1 MPLKKPIRIL
11 MLEDLDEDVGLVR
24 RVLRKEGF
32 EFDLLKVD
40 ERREYEDAL
49 QTYRPDVIL
58 SDHALPQFNS
68 IEALDIRLHHAPD
81 TPFILVTGAVSEEFA
96 AQCIKRGAD
105 DYILK
110 SNLTRL
116 PVAIVNALETRTR
129 EDQRK
134 EDEFSI
140 REKNREL
147 TKINQE
153 LDSFIYSVSHNLRA
167 PLASVLGLVNLA
179 KLENSVDPSSAARYL
194 AMIEQS
200 INRLDDTIKEILEY
214 SRNART
220 SIKPVEID
228 LEKIFHDSLE
238 RLQYFRGFDAIRK
251 SVVIHSMVPFYSD
264 HHRLSVVIANLVTNA
279 VKYADPAKPES
290 FIQFTAE
297 LNYPFTTIS
306 LVDNGVG
313 IRADHLPHLYAMFYR
328 ATELSDGAG
337 LGLYIVKEILQ
348 KLHGVIEVSSVEHE
362 GTTFTLKIPNL
373 NPEYYR

>member
-1 MPLKKPIRIL
+1 

-179 KLENSVDPSSAARYL
+179 KLENSADPSSTARYL

-220 SIKPVEID
+220 SIKAVEVD

-238 RLQYFRGFDAIRK
+238 RLQYFKGFGDIRK
-251 SVVIHSMVPFYSD
+251 SVVIRSMVPFYSD

-306 LVDNGVG
+306 IADNGVG
-313 IRADHLPHLYAMFYR
+313 IRADHLPHLYAMFFR